1 MAYLVRAF
9 PLRRP
14 LAELEAFAAEL
25 AGPRREQTRD
35 FYRRSGVRR
44 ELWHKQMMP
53 DGPWILA
60 VTEIDDVNAA
70 APAYAASQDEFDVW
84 YKQTV
89 HTLTGVDPNTTPL
102 GPASAEVYRWTE
114 GGAKAGSD

>member
-1 MAYLVRAF
+1 
-9 PLRRP
+9 
-14 LAELEAFAAEL
+14 
-25 AGPRREQTRD
+25 
-35 FYRRSGVRR
+35 
-44 ELWHKQMMP
+44 MMP
-53 DGPWILA
+53 DGIWILA

-102 GPASAEVYRWTE
+102 GPGSTEVYRWTE
-114 GGAKAGSD
+114 EGARSGLDGPRANAGPGSMGSARIGL